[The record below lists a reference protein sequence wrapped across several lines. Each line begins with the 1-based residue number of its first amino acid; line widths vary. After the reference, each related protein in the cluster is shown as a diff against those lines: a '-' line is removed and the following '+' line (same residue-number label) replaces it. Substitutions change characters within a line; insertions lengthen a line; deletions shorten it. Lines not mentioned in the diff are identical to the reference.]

1 MRRRFLKDHR
11 IVSSEPGCHL
21 LIGGRLYRSAW
32 RAWGVFVAAASIAA
46 SSACRPKPA
55 SVEDL
60 YTTRMLGLS
69 YLQRNEL
76 PQAESAFKKLT
87 SLAPDDP
94 LGYASLG
101 LTYLQAGRYA
111 DAEKQLR
118 RARELDPASTEVG
131 LALARLYSL
140 TGRPS
145 DARATLEKLRRDTV
159 GNAHVLYA
167 LAELDTLPRDSAS
180 GRGYVDRLRDVLIVA
195 PANLVARLKLVDAF
209 ARRGEA
215 DSAVRQLEEVR
226 RIPPEAPKLARVYL
240 DSSIQFLRTGT
251 PAQSRRTL
259 DRFFS
264 LMEVTPAYQ
273 ASLDDVK
280 WPEGPIAGRSIL
292 TFAPKNFISLHAVRD
307 RATVDLAKF
316 TDVTNDMGFAAAKT
330 GSTGSATSGAQVGPS
345 ALAAGD
351 VDGDGTDDLF
361 VSTWS
366 PVERRSIP
374 HLYRVQ
380 SGFVRD
386 NTDRSGISL
395 PQGASYATFADYDN
409 DGWLDLF
416 VIGGDGR
423 GHLFRNTGS
432 GSFVDVT
439 AKAGVADIGGARK
452 AIFVDL
458 DHDGDLDLLL
468 IGNGPRTVYR
478 NNLDGTF
485 TEATAS
491 FGLAGGGDE
500 RDAVF
505 GDFDGDGRIDLF
517 IANAHGSGT
526 LFHNGGAQRFSDVTA
541 ASGLPTS
548 GGSGVGATASGG
560 ASVAGGA
567 AAARGA
573 SSAGGAAA
581 VGDYNNDGFLD
592 LFVAGANPGES
603 TLWLNKGDGT
613 FARDSRSAAAMQALR
628 STTASAATFVDYDND
643 GWLDLVVGGNS
654 VVPADGAATLFL
666 FRNDGTGKFVDRSTL
681 IPASV
686 RTAGASAIAVTDI
699 DQDGDEDLA
708 LIDAAGVP
716 RLLRND
722 FGNSNLAVNVELKA
736 LRNGSGKNNAFGI
749 GAKLELRAGEIYQTR
764 VATGRITHFGLGPH
778 LKADVL
784 RVEWPNGVPQTI
796 YFPGGDQDVVEREML
811 KGSCALAYTWDGKR
825 FRFVTD
831 AMWRS
836 ALGMPLGLM
845 GGSSAFAP
853 AGASQEYLRIP
864 GDALAPRDG
873 RYILQL
879 TEELWETA
887 YADEIRLIAV
897 DHPDS
902 VDVFVDERF
911 VPPGPVKLRLF
922 QIAQHYLPLSAT
934 DERGNDVLPALRET
948 DDVFVSNLTPTK
960 YQGVVEPHDLIMDLG
975 DIAGTPDSFLFLRG
989 WIYPTDAS
997 INVALGQQSS
1007 IKITPPSLE
1016 VRDPKGRWQTA
1027 IGSIGFPSGK
1037 NKTMVI
1043 DLAGEFPTAD
1053 HHVRIRTNMQ
1063 IYWDQAFVA
1072 RDLTK
1077 SASKITTLQPLS
1089 ADLHYR
1095 GFSRMYRKGGRYGP
1109 YWFAYD
1115 DVAKETP
1122 WRPIEGAFT
1131 RFGDVLPLLRSADD
1145 MYVIMGPGDEATIQF
1160 DASSATTLPAGWKR
1174 DFLLYSDGWIK
1185 DSDLNTAFGTTV
1197 GPLPYHGVKAYP
1209 YGKGEAYPTDSRH
1222 QRYLREYDTRVV
1234 KGRAPSSR

>member
-1 MRRRFLKDHR
+1 LTVL
-11 IVSSEPGCHL
+11 IGAAAIVVSSGC
-21 LIGGRLYRSAW
+21 RS
-32 RAWGVFVAAASIAA
+32 
-46 SSACRPKPA
+46 KPA

-76 PQAESAFKKLT
+76 PQAESAFTKLT
-87 SLAPDDP
+87 NLAPDDP

-101 LTYLQAGRYA
+101 LTYLQAGRYV

-118 RARELDPASTEVG
+118 RAHELDPASTEVG

-140 TGRPS
+140 TGRIS
-145 DARATLEKLRRDTV
+145 DARATLEKLSRDTV

-167 LAELDTLPRDSAS
+167 LAELDAKQGDSAS
-180 GRGYVDRLRDVLIVA
+180 VRAYVDRLRNLLVVA
-195 PANLVARLKLVDAF
+195 PANVVARLKLVDVF
-209 ARRGEA
+209 ARRGQA
-215 DSAVRQLEEVR
+215 DSAIRQLEEVR
-226 RIPPEAPKLARVYL
+226 RTPPEPPKLARIYL

-259 DRFFS
+259 DRLLS

-280 WPEGPIAGRSIL
+280 WPEGPIAGRSVI
-292 TFAPKNFISLHAVRD
+292 TFAPKNFISLHAVRE
-307 RATVDLAKF
+307 RATIDLAKF
-316 TDVTNDMGFAAAKT
+316 TDVTNDVGFATEGGAA
-330 GSTGSATSGAQVGPS
+330 SPAAVAQTGPS

-351 VDGDGTDDLF
+351 VDGDGTDDF
-361 VSTWS
+361 FASSWSSVS
-366 PVERRSIP
+366 RRSIP

-386 NTDRSGISL
+386 NIERSGISL
-395 PQGASYATFADYDN
+395 PQGAAFAIFADYDN

-432 GSFVDVT
+432 GTFIDVT
-439 AKAGVADIGGARK
+439 AKAGVGDIKGARK
-452 AIFVDL
+452 AVFVDL

-485 TEATAS
+485 TEATGS
-491 FGLAGGGDE
+491 FGLSGGADE
-500 RDAVF
+500 RDVVF

-517 IANAHGSGT
+517 ITSATGSNH
-526 LFHNGGAQRFSDVTA
+526 LFHNGGALRFTDVTA
-541 ASGLPTS
+541 SSGLATK
-548 GGSGVGATASGG
+548 GGSGAPAI
-560 ASVAGGA
+560 
-567 AAARGA
+567 
-573 SSAGGAAA
+573 
-581 VGDYNNDGFLD
+581 GDYNNDGFLD
-592 LFVAGANPGES
+592 LFVASTNGGDP

-613 FARDSRSAAAMQALR
+613 FTRDARSSTAMQAIR
-628 STTASAATFVDYDND
+628 KTTGSIATFVDYDND
-643 GWLDLVVGGNS
+643 GWLDLVVGGSS
-654 VVPADGAATLFL
+654 VAKGDGPGNLFL
-666 FRNDGTGKFVDRSTL
+666 FRNDGTGRFLDRSTL

-686 RTAGASAIAVTDI
+686 RTSGASAIAVTDV
-699 DQDGDEDLA
+699 DDDGDEDLA
-708 LIDAAGVP
+708 LLDWAGAP
-716 RLLRND
+716 KLMRND
-722 FGNSNLAVNVELKA
+722 FGNSNLAVNVQLKA
-736 LRNGSGKNNAFGI
+736 LRDGSGKNNALGI
-749 GAKLELRAGEIYQTR
+749 GARLELRAGEIYQTR
-764 VATGRITHFGLGPH
+764 VATGRTTHFGLGPH

-845 GGSSAFAP
+845 GSTSAFAP

-873 RYILQL
+873 RYVLQL

-902 VDVFVDERF
+902 VDVFVDEAF

-922 QIAQHYLPLSAT
+922 QIAQHYPPRSAT
-934 DERGNDVLPALRET
+934 DERGNDVLAALRET

-960 YQGVVEPHDLIMDLG
+960 YQGVVEPHDLVLDLG
-975 DIAGTPDSFLFLRG
+975 NVAGAPGSYLFLRG

-997 INVALGQQSS
+997 INVALGQQAA
-1007 IKITPPSLE
+1007 IKISPPSLE
-1016 VRDPKGRWQTA
+1016 VRDAKGRWKTA
-1027 IGSIGFPSGK
+1027 IASIGFPSGK
-1037 NKTMVI
+1037 NKTMIV
-1043 DLAGEFPTAD
+1043 DLAGKFPTAD

-1072 RDLTK
+1072 RDLGTGVAK
-1077 SASKITTLQPLS
+1077 TTTLQPLS

-1115 DVAKETP
+1115 DVSKETP

-1131 RFGDVLPLLRSADD
+1131 RFGDVLPLLGSADD
-1145 MYVIMGPGDEATIQF
+1145 MYVIMGPGDEATIEF
-1160 DASSATTLPAGWKR
+1160 DASSATALPKGWKR

-1209 YGKGEAYPTDSRH
+1209 FDPGEAYPTDSQH

-1234 KGRAPSSR
+1234 KRGGSPR

>member
-1 MRRRFLKDHR
+1 MRTRFRRDQR
-11 IVSSEPGCHL
+11 IVRPGWAV
-21 LIGGRLYRSAW
+21 LIG
-32 RAWGVFVAAASIAA
+32 AAAIVV
-46 SSACRPKPA
+46 SSGCRSKPA

-76 PQAESAFKKLT
+76 PQAESAFTKLT
-87 SLAPDDP
+87 NLAPDDP

-111 DAEKQLR
+111 DAENQLR

-145 DARATLEKLRRDTV
+145 DARATLEKVRRDTV

-167 LAELDTLPRDSAS
+167 LAELDAKQGDSAS
-180 GRGYVDRLRDVLIVA
+180 VRAYVDRLRDLLVVA
-195 PANLVARLKLVDAF
+195 PANLVARLKLVDVF
-209 ARRGEA
+209 ARQGQA
-215 DSAVRQLEEVR
+215 DSAIRQLEDVR
-226 RIPPEAPKLARVYL
+226 RIPPEPPKLARIYL
-240 DSSIQFLRTGT
+240 DSSIQLLRTRT
-251 PAQSRRTL
+251 SAEARRTL
-259 DRFFS
+259 DRLLS

-280 WPEGPIAGRSIL
+280 WPEGPIAGRSII
-292 TFAPKNFISLHAVRD
+292 TFAPKNFISLHAVRE

-316 TDVTNDMGFAAAKT
+316 TDVTNDVGFATEGGAA
-330 GSTGSATSGAQVGPS
+330 SARSAAQAGPS

-351 VDGDGTDDLF
+351 VDGDGTDDGF
-361 VSTWS
+361 VSSWS
-366 PVERRSIP
+366 SVARRSIP

-386 NTDRSGISL
+386 NIDRSGIAL
-395 PQGASYATFADYDN
+395 PQGAAFATFADYDN

-416 VIGGDGR
+416 VIGVDGR

-432 GSFVDVT
+432 GAFVDVT
-439 AKAGVADIGGARK
+439 TKAGVGDIKGARK
-452 AIFVDL
+452 AVFVDL

-485 TEATAS
+485 TDATAS
-491 FGLAGGGDE
+491 FGLSGGGEE
-500 RDAVF
+500 RDVVF
-505 GDFDGDGRIDLF
+505 GDFDGDGRVDLF
-517 IANAHGSGT
+517 ITSASGSNV
-526 LFHNGGAQRFSDVTA
+526 LFHNGGAQRFTDVTA
-541 ASGLPTS
+541 TSGLATK
-548 GGSGVGATASGG
+548 GGSG
-560 ASVAGGA
+560 A
-567 AAARGA
+567 AAI
-573 SSAGGAAA
+573 
-581 VGDYNNDGFLD
+581 GDYNNDGFLD
-592 LFVAGANPGES
+592 LFVASTNGGDP

-613 FARDSRSAAAMQALR
+613 FTHDARSGAVMQAIR
-628 STTASAATFVDYDND
+628 KTTGSVATFVDYDND

-654 VVPADGAATLFL
+654 MAKGDGAGNLFL
-666 FRNDGTGKFVDRSTL
+666 FRNDGTGKFLDRSTL

-686 RTAGASAIAVTDI
+686 RTSGASAIAVTDV
-699 DQDGDEDLA
+699 DDDGDEDLA
-708 LIDAAGVP
+708 LLDWAGAP
-716 RLLRND
+716 KLLRND
-722 FGNSNLAVNVELKA
+722 FGNSNLAVNVQLKA
-736 LRNGSGKNNAFGI
+736 LRDGSGKNNALGV
-749 GAKLELRAGEIYQTR
+749 GARLELRAGEIYQTR
-764 VATGRITHFGLGPH
+764 VATGRTTHFGLGPH

-845 GGSSAFAP
+845 GSTSAFAP

-873 RYILQL
+873 RYVLQL

-887 YADEIRLIAV
+887 YADEIRLLAV

-922 QIAQHYLPLSAT
+922 QIAQHFLPLSAT

-960 YQGVVEPHDLIMDLG
+960 YQGVVERHDLVLDLG
-975 DIAGTPDSFLFLRG
+975 DVAGAPGSYLFLRG

-1007 IKITPPSLE
+1007 IKISPPSLE
-1016 VRDPKGRWQTA
+1016 VRDAKGRWKTPIA
-1027 IGSIGFPSGK
+1027 SIGFPSGK
-1037 NKTMVI
+1037 NKTLIV
-1043 DLAGEFPTAD
+1043 DLAGKFPTAD

-1072 RDLTK
+1072 RDLAN
-1077 SASKITTLQPLS
+1077 SAAKITTLQPLS

-1115 DVAKETP
+1115 DVSKETP

-1131 RFGDVLPLLRSADD
+1131 RFGDVLPLLRSPDD

-1160 DASSATTLPAGWKR
+1160 DASSATALPKGWKR

-1209 YGKGEAYPTDSRH
+1209 FDPGEAYPTDSQH

-1234 KGRAPSSR
+1234 KGHAPSTR